1 MIAASKLADVDKDLA
16 RRIFKRLGEAE
27 AKVHGIELDNVHFHE
42 VGAVDSIIDVVGGAI
57 ALNRLGIEQVF
68 CSPLPLGTGTIKSA
82 HGTYPLPGPATLEI
96 LKGCPTRTD
105 NSGLELVTPTGA
117 VIAAEIATFVPMPD
131 MQIENVGYGL
141 GTWDMQ
147 DRPNVLRGVIGEAEE
162 IGVQFDTVAVIETHL
177 DDCNPEWLG
186 GLMEMLFDAGALDV
200 AYTPLQMK
208 KDRPGI
214 RMTVICSPDLAA
226 QMETLMLRNSSAIG
240 VRRYQTRRR
249 KLLRESQTVSTE
261 LGEAQI
267 KCLFDDEQLVRI
279 TPEYESC
286 RQLAEANKKPLPE
299 IYRLVERAADHLFDR
314 QVKS

>member
-1 MIAASKLADVDKDLA
+1 
-16 RRIFKRLGEAE
+16 
-27 AKVHGIELDNVHFHE
+27 
-42 VGAVDSIIDVVGGAI
+42 
-57 ALNRLGIEQVF
+57 
-68 CSPLPLGTGTIKSA
+68 
-82 HGTYPLPGPATLEI
+82 
-96 LKGCPTRTD
+96 
-105 NSGLELVTPTGA
+105 
-117 VIAAEIATFVPMPD
+117 MPD

-249 KLLRESQTVSTE
+249 KLLRESQTVPTE

-267 KCLFDDEQLVRI
+267 KCLYDGEQLVRI

-314 QVKS
+314 QEKS